1 MWEPGKKK
9 KSRYL
14 KGDPGE
20 RPPSL
25 SSTPPVSY
33 QRFFPSANSRQQ
45 LLTLPSTSSKRYSL
59 AHYPTY
65 RPPLLPTHSFSSK
78 IHPRLHLFS
87 KFLSTREKVQERER
101 TSIETTSRLGRE
113 RERKCLLKKIYI
125 EIFETL
131 FLELYISPEK
141 EGIIIRSDIFE
152 FVSSSIPRK
161 DVLQEER
168 RSCLSSPIYSIY
180 IRKGT
185 VSFLPRLD
193 EG

>member
-1 MWEPGKKK
+1 M
-9 KSRYL
+9 SR
-14 KGDPGE
+14 E
-20 RPPSL
+20 
-25 SSTPPVSY
+25 
-33 QRFFPSANSRQQ
+33 
-45 LLTLPSTSSKRYSL
+45 
-59 AHYPTY
+59 
-65 RPPLLPTHSFSSK
+65 
-78 IHPRLHLFS
+78 
-87 KFLSTREKVQERER
+87 
-101 TSIETTSRLGRE
+101 
-113 RERKCLLKKIYI
+113 CLLKNIYI

-152 FVSSSIPRK
+152 FVSIPRK

-168 RSCLSSPIYSIY
+168 RPCLSSPIYSIY